1 MFIREVADR
10 LGRSEAQVRWMLH
23 QGTAPR
29 PAKIAGRLVW
39 KESQVEAFIEKAFA
53 DSEAEAAVS

>member
-1 MFIREVADR
+1 MADKLLFIRDVADR

-23 QGTAPR
+23 QGTAPK

-39 KESQVEAFIEKAFA
+39 KESQIEAFIDAAFE
-53 DSEAEAAVS
+53 EAV